1 MRLNKSLYGLKQIGA
16 NWYRHI
22 KLFLIEKCIL
32 LECNDLPCVF
42 KHNDYILCLFVDD
55 MMIFSRNQNSA
66 ARLISTIQE
75 TFDTKVIHDGS
86 LTEGKA
92 IYNILGMIINYIFG
106 IDMSFNM
113 ENILND
119 KLTKVGVHIDQ
130 ENKKLDLPKN
140 IMFD

>member
-1 MRLNKSLYGLKQIGA
+1 
-16 NWYRHI
+16 
-22 KLFLIEKCIL
+22 
-32 LECNDLPCVF
+32 
-42 KHNDYILCLFVDD
+42 

-92 IYNILGMIINYIFG
+92 IYDILGMIINYIFG
-106 IDMSFNM
+106 INMSFNM